1 MAAYEI
7 DLHLFDGEGGGA
19 PAGGAEAPAGD
30 QGAQPQEGQQQVPE
44 AQPQRLSFE
53 ELLRDQE
60 YRAEYEKRVKAQL
73 DRRFKAQQQS
83 LDRLEQL
90 EPTIALIA
98 ERYRV
103 DPANTAMLAQAIQD
117 DESLYEDEA
126 MEKGIPVDQL
136 KRIKQLERQNQMLS
150 RAAEQ
155 QQRQQEADR
164 IYNEWMQQAA
174 EAQRIYPQ
182 LDFDVETNN
191 PDFVKMLKA
200 GVDVKTAYE
209 VAHKDELLGG
219 AIQYAAQTVAKKVA
233 NDVRARGARPPENAT
248 GAMASSV
255 VKKTNVSDLT
265 AKEVIELAK
274 RAKRGESI
282 SFA

>member
-19 PAGGAEAPAGD
+19 PAGGAEAPAGG
-30 QGAQPQEGQQQVPE
+30 QGAQPQEGQQAPE

-53 ELLRDQE
+53 ELLKDQE

-73 DRRFKAQQQS
+73 DRRFKAQQPI

-90 EPTIALIA
+90 EPTLALIA
-98 ERYRV
+98 QRYGV
-103 DPANTAMLAQAIQD
+103 DPANTAQLAQAIQD

-136 KRIKQLERQNQMLS
+136 KRIKQLERQNQMLI

-155 QQRQQEADR
+155 QKRQQEADR
-164 IYNEWMQQAA
+164 IYNEWIQQAA

-182 LDFDVETNN
+182 LDFDAETNN

-248 GAMASSV
+248 GSMASSV
-255 VKKTNVSDLT
+255 VKKTNVGDLT